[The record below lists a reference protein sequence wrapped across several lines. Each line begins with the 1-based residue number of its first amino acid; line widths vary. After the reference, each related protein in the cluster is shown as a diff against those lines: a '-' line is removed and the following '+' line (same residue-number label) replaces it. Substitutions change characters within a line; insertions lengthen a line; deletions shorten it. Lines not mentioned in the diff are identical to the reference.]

1 MFRNRWYLSVLPL
14 AIAGFLAPQFNHG
27 QGAPSQ
33 ELLHFVAEPLP
44 AGSVAQGA
52 PSFYGPENLY
62 KYMDG
67 AADVFVLYGVRTLL
81 HLDARANAVD
91 VSVDIFEMGTP
102 DSAFGMYAAERSP
115 DYRFI
120 AIGAE
125 GYQDAGIL
133 NFVQDRYYVK
143 LAGFGDGAD
152 SVLETWARALSARV
166 GTNPA
171 LPALLAHLPREHRKP
186 HSEQYMPNA
195 PLGHPFLGPAY
206 VVAYTEDGRESK
218 LFVTLANDEA
228 DAQQR
233 LKLLGEHFAKT
244 GQCKAAPD
252 LGSGAIQVSNSFEGD
267 AIALT
272 QGRYLV
278 LLLNPHTGS
287 GELLRGAV
295 NGLR

>member
-1 MFRNRWYLSVLPL
+1 MSRYRWCFSVLPL
-14 AIAGFLAPQFNHG
+14 AIVGLFAQQFSHG
-27 QGAPSQ
+27 QDLPRQ
-33 ELLHFVAEPLP
+33 ELLHLVAQPLP

-52 PSFYGPENLY
+52 PSFYGPDNLY

-81 HLDARANAVD
+81 HLDARVNAVD
-91 VSVDIFEMGTP
+91 VSVDIFDMATA
-102 DSAFGMYAAERSP
+102 DTAFGMYAAERSP

-125 GYQDAGIL
+125 GYQNTDIL

-152 SVLETWARALSARV
+152 VVLEAWARALSTRV

-171 LPALLAHLPREHRKP
+171 LPALLAQLPQEHRKQ

-206 VVAYTEDGRESK
+206 VVAYAVDDRESK
-218 LFVTLANDEA
+218 LFVTLARDKS

-233 LKLLGEHFAKT
+233 LKLLGEHFAET

-252 LGSGAIQVSNSFEGD
+252 LGSGAIRVSNSFEGS

-278 LLLNPHTGS
+278 LLMNPATGS
-287 GELLRGAV
+287 EEILRGAV
-295 NGLR
+295 NALR